1 MRSMKISLC
10 NEVIASLSFEE
21 QCRFIR
27 ATGYD
32 GIEIAPFT
40 LGDEPHKLSAS
51 RKNEVK
57 KIAADYGV
65 PITSLHYLMIA
76 PKDMSITSSD
86 RNVRDRSADVMR
98 ALCDLAAELGA
109 KLLIHGSPNQR
120 LLEPGKEAEQTK
132 YGIECFA
139 KAAEAAAKNKV
150 VYLLE
155 PMSVK
160 STGFVNTVEQAAKVV
175 RDINSPG
182 LLTMLDCSA
191 AGHSET
197 QPIPDVL
204 KQWIPTGLIAHIHF
218 NDPNR
223 RGPGEGDLA
232 IAPIVRALKDAG
244 YKGDA
249 AIEPFIYEPDG
260 PSCAARGIGF
270 LRGIME
276 SQR

>member
-1 MRSMKISLC
+1 MKISLC
-10 NEVIASLSFEE
+10 NEVIATLSFEE
-21 QCRFIR
+21 QCKFIR

-40 LGDEPHKLSAS
+40 LGDEPHKLPKS
-51 RKNEVK
+51 RKTEIK
-57 KIAADYGV
+57 KIAADHGV

-76 PKDMSITSSD
+76 PAGMSITSSD
-86 RNVRDRSADVMR
+86 KNVRTFTIEVMR

-139 KAAEAAAKNKV
+139 AAARAAEKAGV
-150 VYLLE
+150 IYLLE
-155 PMSVK
+155 PMSIK

-175 RDINSPG
+175 REINSPG

-197 QPIPDVL
+197 EPIPDVL
-204 KQWIPTGLIAHIHF
+204 KKWIPTGLIAHIHS

-232 IAPIVRALKDAG
+232 IAPIVKALKEAN
-244 YKGDA
+244 YRGDA

-260 PSCAARGIGF
+260 PTCAARGIGY

>member
-1 MRSMKISLC
+1 MKISLC
-10 NEVIASLSFEE
+10 NEVIAALSFED

-40 LGDEPHKLSAS
+40 LSGEPHKLPQS
-51 RKNEVK
+51 RKNEIK
-57 KIAADYGV
+57 RISSDHGV
-65 PITSLHYLMIA
+65 PITSLHYLMVA
-76 PKDMSITSSD
+76 PKGLSITSED
-86 RNVRDRSADVMR
+86 AALRMRSVEVMC

-120 LLEPGKEAEQTK
+120 LLEAGKEAEQTK

-139 KAAEAAAKNKV
+139 KAADAAAKAGV
-150 VYLLE
+150 AYLLE
-155 PMSVK
+155 PMSIK
-160 STGFVNTVEQAAKVV
+160 STGFVNTVEQAVNVV
-175 RDINSPG
+175 REINSPG
-182 LLTMLDCSA
+182 LKTMLDCSA
-191 AGHSET
+191 AGHSEKE
-197 QPIPDVL
+197 PIPDVL
-204 KQWIPTGLIAHIHF
+204 KKWIPSGLIAHIHF

-232 IAPIVRALKDAG
+232 IAPIVESLRLSG
-244 YKGDA
+244 YRGNA

-260 PSCAARGIGF
+260 PACAARSIGY

>member
-1 MRSMKISLC
+1 MKISLC
-10 NEVIASLSFEE
+10 NEVIATLSFEE
-21 QCRFIR
+21 QCKFIR
-27 ATGYD
+27 ATSYD

-40 LGDEPHKLSAS
+40 LGEEPHKLSS
-51 RKNEVK
+51 SKKKEVK

-76 PKDMSITSSD
+76 PKGLSITSSD
-86 RNVRDRSADVMR
+86 KFVRDLSTDVMCR
-98 ALCDLAAELGA
+98 LCDLAAELGA

-120 LLEPGKEAEQTK
+120 LLEPGKESEQTK

-139 KAAEAAAKNKV
+139 KAADAAARNKV

-160 STGFVNTVEQAAKVV
+160 STGFINTVEQAAKVI

-182 LLTMLDCSA
+182 LGTMLDCSA

-197 QPIPDVL
+197 EPIPDVL
-204 KQWIPTGLIAHIHF
+204 KKWIPTGLIAHIHF

-223 RGPGEGDLA
+223 RGPGEGNLA
-232 IAPIVRALKDAG
+232 IAPIVKALRDAG

-260 PSCAARGIGF
+260 PACAARGIGY

>member
-1 MRSMKISLC
+1 MKISIC

-21 QCRFIR
+21 QCKFIR

-40 LGDEPHKLSAS
+40 LGEEPHKLSIA
-51 RKNEVK
+51 RKNEIK
-57 KIAADYGV
+57 KIAADHGV

-76 PKDMSITSSD
+76 PQGMSITSSD
-86 RNVRDRSADVMR
+86 KNVRTFTVEVMR

-109 KLLIHGSPNQR
+109 KLLIHGSPHQR
-120 LLEPGKEAEQTK
+120 QLEPGKEAEGTK
-132 YGIECFA
+132 RGIEAFA
-139 KAAEAAAKNKV
+139 AVAEAANKNGV

-155 PMSVK
+155 PLSHK
-160 STGFVNTVEQAAKVV
+160 NTGFVNTMAQAVDIV
-175 RDINSPG
+175 RSINSPG
-182 LLTMLDCSA
+182 LKTMLDCSA
-191 AGHSET
+191 AGTSET
-197 QPIPDVL
+197 KSIPEVL
-204 KQWIPTGLIAHIHF
+204 REWIPSGLVAHIHF

-232 IAPIVRALKDAG
+232 IAPIVAALNETG

-260 PSCAARGIGF
+260 PACAARAIGY

>member
-1 MRSMKISLC
+1 MKISLC
-10 NEVIASLSFEE
+10 NEVIATLSFED

-40 LGDEPHKLSAS
+40 LGEEPHKLPAS
-51 RKNEVK
+51 KKKEVK

-65 PITSLHYLMIA
+65 PVTGLHYLMIA
-76 PKDMSITSSD
+76 PQGLSITSGD
-86 RNVRDRSADVMR
+86 KAVRERSTQVMC

-109 KLLIHGSPNQR
+109 KLLIHGSPSQR
-120 LLEPGKEAEQTK
+120 LLEPGREAEQTK

-139 KAAEAAAKNKV
+139 KAAEAAARNKV

-155 PMSVK
+155 PMSVQ
-160 STGFVNTVEQAAKVV
+160 STGFINTVEQAARVV

-182 LLTMLDCSA
+182 LGTMLDCAA

-197 QPIPDVL
+197 EPIPDVL
-204 KQWIPTGLIAHIHF
+204 KKWIPTGLIAHIHF

-232 IAPIVRALKDAG
+232 IAPIVQALRDAG

-249 AIEPFIYEPDG
+249 AVEPFIYEPDG
-260 PSCAARGIGF
+260 PSCAARGIGY

>member
-1 MRSMKISLC
+1 MKISLC
-10 NEVIASLSFEE
+10 NEVIAGLSFED

-40 LGDEPHKLSAS
+40 LGEEPHRLPQS

-57 KIAADYGV
+57 KIAADHGV

-76 PKDMSITSSD
+76 PKGLSITSED
-86 RNVRDRSADVMR
+86 AGVRAQSVEVMC

-120 LLEPGKEAEQTK
+120 LLTPGREDEGRKWGVEAFSQ
-132 YGIECFA
+132 
-139 KAAEAAAKNKV
+139 AADAAAKAGV

-155 PMSVK
+155 PMSIQ
-160 STGFVNTVEQAAKVV
+160 STGFVNTVAQAAEVV
-175 RDINSPG
+175 RAINSPG

-197 QPIPDVL
+197 EPIPDVL
-204 KQWIPTGLIAHIHF
+204 RKWIPTGLVAHIHF

-223 RGPGEGDLA
+223 RGPGEGDLP
-232 IAPIVRALKDAG
+232 IAPVVQALKETG
-244 YKGDA
+244 YSGDA

-260 PSCAARGIGF
+260 PSCAARGIGY
-270 LRGIME
+270 LRGIMA

>member
-1 MRSMKISLC
+1 MKISLC
-10 NEVIASLSFEE
+10 NEVIATLSFEE
-21 QCRFIR
+21 QCKFIR

-51 RKNEVK
+51 TKNEVK

-65 PITSLHYLMIA
+65 PITGLHYLMIA
-76 PKDMSITSSD
+76 PKGLSITSSD
-86 RNVRDRSADVMR
+86 KAVRERSTDVMR
-98 ALCDLAAELGA
+98 RLCDLAAELGA
-109 KLLIHGSPNQR
+109 KLLVHGSPNQR

-160 STGFVNTVEQAAKVV
+160 STGFINTVEQAVKVV

-182 LLTMLDCSA
+182 LSTMLDCSA

-197 QPIPDVL
+197 NPIPDVL
-204 KQWIPTGLIAHIHF
+204 KKWIPSGLIAHVHF

-223 RGPGEGDLA
+223 RGPGEGELA
-232 IAPIVRALKDAG
+232 IAPIVQALRDAG

-260 PSCAARGIGF
+260 PACAARGIGY